1 MQETLVQFL
10 GREDPLRNRLP
21 TPVFLGFPG
30 GSNDKESACNE
41 GEPGSI
47 PGWGRPPGGRCNNP
61 SSILAWRIPMDRGAW
76 RAAMHGV
83 AESDVT
89 ERLSTKVTGVHT
101 EETPLLIHLLTK
113 KCISGQS
120 EKGMANFIQA
130 NWSIL
135 SWKTVSQRALRTVPK
150 R

>member
-1 MQETLVQFL
+1 
-10 GREDPLRNRLP
+10 
-21 TPVFLGFPG
+21 
-30 GSNDKESACNE
+30 
-41 GEPGSI
+41 
-47 PGWGRPPGGRCNNP
+47 
-61 SSILAWRIPMDRGAW
+61 MDRGAW

-113 KCISGQS
+113 KFISGQS